1 MMSLAPL
8 MGVSW
13 HRELPEDSMT
23 KPKIAARKTKAP
35 AKARAQPAKRAA
47 SLPDAKTKLQAAAR
61 KSPTTDSAKRVP
73 VNQIIAQWQRERP
86 DLDPTPMMLFGALA
100 QAQLLTTP
108 YINRVV
114 ARHGLTRGTFDVI
127 SALRRAGP
135 PYALTPKQL
144 TESLLIS
151 GPGMTGRLDKL
162 EQLNL
167 IVRLPEPNDRR
178 SLKIQLTQRGVQL
191 VDEIIPHFVAAQ
203 WHVVA
208 ELGSRDSAT
217 LIALLQRVAETL
229 FAAIDPADL
238 R

>member
-1 MMSLAPL
+1 
-8 MGVSW
+8 
-13 HRELPEDSMT
+13 MT
-23 KPKIAARKTKAP
+23 KPKTAARKVKTTPTKQTPSAKRTTMPSATKAATP
-35 AKARAQPAKRAA
+35 AISR
-47 SLPDAKTKLQAAAR
+47 KTK
-61 KSPTTDSAKRVP
+61 TTDSAQRVP
-73 VNQIIAQWQRERP
+73 VNRIVEQWQRERP
-86 DLDPTPMMLFGALA
+86 DLDATPMLLFGALA

-114 ARHGLTRGTFDVI
+114 AKHGLMRGTFDVI

-217 LIALLQRVAETL
+217 LIALLQRVAEIL

-238 R
+238 S

>member
-1 MMSLAPL
+1 
-8 MGVSW
+8 
-13 HRELPEDSMT
+13 MT
-23 KPKIAARKTKAP
+23 KPKTTARKTKAT
-35 AKARAQPAKRAA
+35 ARKPSRPAKRAA
-47 SLPDAKTKLQAAAR
+47 AQPVAKSKAPATTPKSKTADA
-61 KSPTTDSAKRVP
+61 AKRVP
-73 VNQIIAQWQRERP
+73 VTRIVEQWQRERP
-86 DLDPTPMMLFGALA
+86 DLDATPMLLFGALA

-114 ARHGLTRGTFDVI
+114 ARHGLMRGTFDVI

-178 SLKIQLTQRGVQL
+178 SLKIQLTQRGVEL

-203 WHVVA
+203 WRVVA
-208 ELGSRDSAT
+208 ELGSRDSST

-238 R
+238 P

>member
-1 MMSLAPL
+1 MSKAK
-8 MGVSW
+8 
-13 HRELPEDSMT
+13 T
-23 KPKIAARKTKAP
+23 ATRKAGTSAKAP
-35 AKARAQPAKRAA
+35 AKASAKKIVRPSKRTASPAIKAA
-47 SLPDAKTKLQAAAR
+47 KPASSRKTKT
-61 KSPTTDSAKRVP
+61 PDSAQRVP
-73 VNQIIAQWQRERP
+73 VDRIVEQWQRERP
-86 DLDPTPMMLFGALA
+86 DLDATPMLLFGALA

-162 EQLNL
+162 EQLSL

-178 SLKIQLTQRGVQL
+178 SLKIQLTQRGVDL

-203 WHVVA
+203 WHLVA

-217 LIALLQRVAETL
+217 LIALLHRAAEIL

-238 R
+238 P

>member
-1 MMSLAPL
+1 
-8 MGVSW
+8 
-13 HRELPEDSMT
+13 MT
-23 KPKIAARKTKAP
+23 KAKTAARKAKAPTKAQAKKIIRP
-35 AKARAQPAKRAA
+35 VKRIAKLPVAKANPALSRKAQDTA
-47 SLPDAKTKLQAAAR
+47 Q
-61 KSPTTDSAKRVP
+61 RVP
-73 VNQIIAQWQRERP
+73 VDRIIEQWQRERP
-86 DLDPTPMMLFGALA
+86 DLDATPMLLFGALA

-135 PYALTPKQL
+135 PYGLTPKQL

-178 SLKIQLTQRGVQL
+178 SLKIQLTQRGVDL

-217 LIALLQRVAETL
+217 LIALLHRVTEIL

-238 R
+238 P